1 MDLGISSGQTRTDDE
16 FYFGSKGTPEN
27 VNRIM
32 VSDDDE
38 GGHKFS
44 ASGSRTEHGHVN
56 DALVYRQGNYG
67 CHCGGHSDIT
77 SGVSQRSARY
87 ITCNT
92 SGRGGGVRMI

>member
-1 MDLGISSGQTRTDDE
+1 
-16 FYFGSKGTPEN
+16 
-27 VNRIM
+27 M
-32 VSDDDE
+32 VSDNE

-92 SGRGGGVRMI
+92 SGRGGGGAKDMSAPRDSGVRRYRCFWVPNT